1 VTASDPMLLPTRPL
15 VERLRSWR
23 PPLHRREFWAVQVL
37 VVGIAITHFWLEA
50 ARPFSAHVE
59 LYLVPTLLYL
69 IPVVYAAVNFG
80 VSGSLST
87 AIWAAVLII
96 PNVLVLHDGLEMA
109 GELIQM
115 GWVLF
120 AGLLVGLR
128 VDRERA
134 ARRQAEQRELARRGS
149 EERYRAIFDDATE
162 PIVLLDEEQ
171 RVEAANAAAAALL
184 GRHVPDIVGG
194 RLPGRT
200 GRQIA
205 DAISSGTEAG
215 TTPVRR
221 LVRLEDPAAWVEVI
235 ATPVTGPEGARG
247 TQLLVRDV
255 TASQERELGLE
266 AIARLT
272 LTAREEEQRRIA
284 RELHDGPVQSLVQL
298 WRELDA
304 LIPRVTEDQAEALTA
319 ARGLAQ
325 AAADDL
331 RRASRDLRPSVLD
344 DLGIAAALR
353 SEAQALTQRSGIVT
367 RLTVT
372 GRQRRIAPEIELAL
386 LRITQQALRNVE
398 RHSGATAVTV
408 RLAFR
413 RGEVRLTITDDGR
426 GLDHI
431 PTASELLAQGHL
443 GIMGMRERARL
454 AGATLALRSASGRGL
469 VIEVVTPSDGNPT
482 T

>member
-1 VTASDPMLLPTRPL
+1 
-15 VERLRSWR
+15 
-23 PPLHRREFWAVQVL
+23 
-37 VVGIAITHFWLEA
+37 
-50 ARPFSAHVE
+50 
-59 LYLVPTLLYL
+59 
-69 IPVVYAAVNFG
+69 
-80 VSGSLST
+80 
-87 AIWAAVLII
+87 
-96 PNVLVLHDGLEMA
+96 
-109 GELIQM
+109 
-115 GWVLF
+115 
-120 AGLLVGLR
+120 
-128 VDRERA
+128 
-134 ARRQAEQRELARRGS
+134 
-149 EERYRAIFDDATE
+149 
-162 PIVLLDEEQ
+162 
-171 RVEAANAAAAALL
+171 
-184 GRHVPDIVGG
+184 
-194 RLPGRT
+194 
-200 GRQIA
+200 
-205 DAISSGTEAG
+205 
-215 TTPVRR
+215 
-221 LVRLEDPAAWVEVI
+221 
-235 ATPVTGPEGARG
+235 
-247 TQLLVRDV
+247 V